1 MEGQEQAGGWN
12 PIVVLALHC
21 HNVQKSLAI
30 LQMPK
35 PPSLPSKETMNSSDQ
50 AASNSFVSVLTAVKK
65 GVPPG
70 VLTFFKQGSG
80 SSSSCSNGER
90 EYSHFSCSCSSPAV
104 ESLRSTNSSAKAFF
118 GLSLPNFGGLD
129 QGSSCSCCCQARQ
142 EWCDVETKSV
152 AKLPFLG
159 FSMQGFSISGIGCE
173 RDGGASRCC
182 CAKGKVE
189 NRIETRD
196 PGFEGF
202 VNVSIMVMS
211 MMLGH
216 DSKQGEK
223 RVHQNMGKC
232 GAGRRSKET
241 VVLGNEQLYPL
252 TQIPVLG
259 FLSQRFMKPVSPRSG
274 SKCDRKRSR
283 FMCTCGHR
291 EEESHE
297 FSSRKAAKRPFLG
310 FSLANFMQFRA
321 PGADNLVQNESKRV
335 RSSRIATLGFARLQ
349 GEPDGSA
356 GTVVVPAEGSGEDVV
371 DTTAL
376 IEKVKNQPLQAEKQ
390 TEKGKNPGLQP
401 IHVKLPNMDG
411 IKSSLATLGVK
422 EGVQELVDRVANMTR
437 SSPDYPDKKKLTSVQ
452 DFFRYTEAEGRRLF
466 DELDRDRDG
475 QVTLE
480 DLEVAMKKRRLPQRY
495 AKEFLRRTRKH
506 WFAKSI
512 GWSEFHMLMEQ
523 KEPKMLRAFTML
535 SLSNSGTLQKNQ
547 VLVSLRNAGLPATD
561 GNAAAMMKFLNVD
574 TEGSIAYGQFRN
586 FMLLLPPERLGDD
599 PRMVWFEAATVVP
612 MAPPVDIPAGSVL
625 KSALA
630 GGLAS
635 ALSTSMLHPLD
646 TVKTRVQ
653 ASTLS
658 FPEVIA
664 KLPQIGI
671 RGMYRGSIPAILGQ
685 FTSHGIRTGVL
696 EASKLLLKN
705 MAPNV
710 SDLQVQSLSSF
721 TSTVIGTA
729 VRIPCEVLK
738 QRLQAGLYNSV
749 GEAIVGTYQ
758 RDGLKGFFRGTGVTL
773 CREVPFYVAGM
784 SIYEEA
790 KKVVQ
795 KVLERELQPWE
806 TIAIGGLS
814 GGLAAIATTPFDV
827 MKTRTMTAAPG
838 MPHTMGTIM
847 VAIVRDEGL
856 LALFKG
862 AIPRFFW
869 IAPLGAMNFA
879 GYELAKRAMEDKEK
893 EVQAVGDQEK
903 SR

>member
-1 MEGQEQAGGWN
+1 MEVQEQAGGWN

-21 HNVQKSLAI
+21 HNVQKLVNV

-35 PPSLPSKETMNSSDQ
+35 PQSLPTVASISSSLGHEQ
-50 AASNSFVSVLTAVKK
+50 PLNSFVSALVSVKK
-65 GVPPG
+65 GTPPA
-70 VLTFFKQGSG
+70 VSSLLRQGI
-80 SSSSCSNGER
+80 CNDDDK
-90 EYSHFSCSCSSPAV
+90 SHCSCSCSNLV
-104 ESLRSTNSSAKAFF
+104 EPLGKQSNPTKAFF
-118 GLSLPNFGGLD
+118 GLSLPNSGFFGGLD
-129 QGSSCSCCCQARQ
+129 RNERAQISTCSSCHVRQ
-142 EWCDVETKSV
+142 DSWDSESKSAV
-152 AKLPFLG
+152 PLSLG
-159 FSMQGFSISGIGCE
+159 FSLQGFSITGVNSSRGK
-173 RDGGASRCC
+173 RDATSRCC
-182 CAKGKVE
+182 CVKEKLD
-189 NRIETRD
+189 NRID
-196 PGFEGF
+196 SKDSGLEGII
-202 VNVSIMVMS
+202 NVSLMVMS
-211 MMLGH
+211 MMLGC

-223 RVHQNMGKC
+223 RKHAANVHPSNV
-232 GAGRRSKET
+232 SKLT
-241 VVLGNEQLYPL
+241 GCNVSKQVAACSANDQPHHPL
-252 TQIPVLG
+252 MQVPILG
-259 FLSQRFMKPVSPRSG
+259 FVFQYSNDRPVSQHSG
-274 SKCDRKRSR
+274 PKCLRKRNPL

-291 EEESHE
+291 VEGHDL
-297 FSSRKAAKRPFLG
+297 SSRKTAERPFLG
-310 FSLANFMQFRA
+310 FSLANFMQFRKKA
-321 PGADNLVQNESKRV
+321 VESLVDIGAGRSRPSRV
-335 RSSRIATLGFARLQ
+335 ATLGFARLQ
-349 GEPDGSA
+349 GEPGGDSA
-356 GTVVVPAEGSGEDVV
+356 GAVVVTAEGSDDVV
-371 DTTAL
+371 ETENS
-376 IEKVKNQPLQAEKQ
+376 IEKVKSPVVQSD
-390 TEKGKNPGLQP
+390 KGNNSGLHP
-401 IHVKLPNMDG
+401 IQVKLPNMDG
-411 IKSSLATLGVK
+411 LRSSLATLGVK
-422 EGVQELVDRVANMTR
+422 EGVQELVDRVSSMTR
-437 SSPDYPDKKKLTSVQ
+437 SSTDYPDKKKLTSVQ

-466 DELDRDRDG
+466 DELDRDSDG

-480 DLEVAMKKRRLPQRY
+480 DLEVAMKKRRLPLRY

-523 KEPKMLRAFTML
+523 KEPQMLRAFTTL
-535 SLSNSGTLQKNQ
+535 SLSKSGTLQKNQ

-630 GGLAS
+630 GGMAS

-664 KLPQIGI
+664 KLPQIGV

-705 MAPNV
+705 VGPDL

-758 RDGLKGFFRGTGVTL
+758 RDGLQGFFRGTGVTL

-790 KKVVQ
+790 KKAGCPKGSAQ
-795 KVLERELQPWE
+795 
-806 TIAIGGLS
+806 G
-814 GGLAAIATTPFDV
+814 AA
-827 MKTRTMTAAPG
+827 
-838 MPHTMGTIM
+838 TMGDNCHRWSLWRPCSYRNHT
-847 VAIVRDEGL
+847 L
-856 LALFKG
+856 
-862 AIPRFFW
+862 
-869 IAPLGAMNFA
+869 
-879 GYELAKRAMEDKEK
+879 
-893 EVQAVGDQEK
+893 
-903 SR
+903 